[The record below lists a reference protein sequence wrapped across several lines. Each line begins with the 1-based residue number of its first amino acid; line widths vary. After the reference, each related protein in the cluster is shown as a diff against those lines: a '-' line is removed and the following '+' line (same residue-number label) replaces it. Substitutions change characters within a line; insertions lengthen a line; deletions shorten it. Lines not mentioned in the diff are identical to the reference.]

1 MKYFISFILIL
12 LLAGCNL
19 FQKQQPAGES
29 VASFWKEEVFV
40 PMDKELYVL
49 EDGVTELYVPED
61 GVTRYRSLDDSI
73 STFTLSMGYKVRV
86 IAQGERFYKTERGYI
101 EKKDMGDWEALKSK
115 MTGEVLVESIYGDIS
130 DTISKYLDIDQVS
143 SEEYQEALKNK
154 VDFLQ
159 RDTLAIVK
167 KKGKLTFVCK
177 QRTVYLKDDISELAD
192 KHFDMIYTYLGNIP
206 AIDQYVVLED
216 TERSLAYILI
226 DKTTGEK
233 RRFEKFPF
241 LSADKRYIINIG
253 RDYYDLDRLIS
264 LYRIEHIQPLKIDT
278 LVEGYTKSWDVYDLD
293 KEPIFFSKNDY
304 LYAPMNVL
312 SNFFDEHNNPNKQRM
327 YIKIGIKNQSSVNNK

>member
-1 MKYFISFILIL
+1 MRNL
-12 LLAGCNL
+12 LLYISILSFVGCNL

-29 VASFWKEEVFV
+29 VASFWKDEVFV
-40 PMDKELYVL
+40 PVEKELYVIK
-49 EDGVTELYVPED
+49 DVTTIYA
-61 GVTRYRSLDDSI
+61 SLTDSI
-73 STFTLSMGYKVRV
+73 PSLFCIMGDKLEI
-86 IAQGERFYKTERGYI
+86 IAEGKELYKTERGYV
-101 EKKDMGDWEALKSK
+101 EKEDMGDWEALKSK

-130 DTISKYLDIDQVS
+130 DTISKYLNINQVS

-264 LYRIEHIQPLKIDT
+264 LYRIEHIKPLKIDT

-327 YIKIGIKNQSSVNNK
+327 YIKIGIRNQ

>member
-1 MKYFISFILIL
+1 MRNL
-12 LLAGCNL
+12 LLYISILSFVGCNL

-29 VASFWKEEVFV
+29 VASFWKDEVFV
-40 PMDKELYVL
+40 PVEKELYVIK
-49 EDGVTELYVPED
+49 DVT
-61 GVTRYRSLDDSI
+61 TRYASLTDSI
-73 STFTLSMGYKVRV
+73 PSLFCIMGDKLEI
-86 IAQGERFYKTERGYI
+86 IAEGKELYKTERGYV
-101 EKKDMGDWEALKSK
+101 EKEDMGDWEALKSK

-130 DTISKYLDIDQVS
+130 DTISKYLNINQVS

-233 RRFEKFPF
+233 RRFDKFPF

-253 RDYYDLDRLIS
+253 RDYYDRDRLIS

-293 KEPIFFSKNDY
+293 KEPVFFSKNDY
-304 LYAPMNVL
+304 LYAPMNVVG
-312 SNFFDEHNNPNKQRM
+312 NFFDEHNNPNKQRM
-327 YIKIGIKNQSSVNNK
+327 YIKIGIRNQ

>member
-1 MKYFISFILIL
+1 MRNL
-12 LLAGCNL
+12 LLYISILSFVGCNL

-29 VASFWKEEVFV
+29 VASFWKDEVFV
-40 PMDKELYVL
+40 PVEKELYVIK
-49 EDGVTELYVPED
+49 DVTTIYA
-61 GVTRYRSLDDSI
+61 SLTDSI
-73 STFTLSMGYKVRV
+73 PSLFCIMGDKLEI
-86 IAQGERFYKTERGYI
+86 IAEGKELYKTERGYV
-101 EKKDMGDWEALKSK
+101 EKEDMGDWEALKSK

-130 DTISKYLDIDQVS
+130 DTISKYLNINQVS

-216 TERSLAYILI
+216 NERSLAYIFI

-253 RDYYDLDRLIS
+253 RDYYDKDRLIS
-264 LYRIEHIQPLKIDT
+264 LYRIEHIKPLKIDT

-304 LYAPMNVL
+304 LYAPMNVV
-312 SNFFDEHNNPNKQRM
+312 SNFFDEHNNPNKQRI
-327 YIKIGIKNQSSVNNK
+327 YIKIGIKN

>member
-1 MKYFISFILIL
+1 MRNL
-12 LLAGCNL
+12 LLYISILSFVGCNL

-29 VASFWKEEVFV
+29 VASFWKDEVFV
-40 PMDKELYVL
+40 PVEKELYVIK
-49 EDGVTELYVPED
+49 DVTM
-61 GVTRYRSLDDSI
+61 RYASLTDSI
-73 STFTLSMGYKVRV
+73 PSLFCIMGDKLEI
-86 IAQGERFYKTERGYI
+86 IAEGKELYKTERGYV
-101 EKKDMGDWEALKSK
+101 EKEDMGDWEALKSK

-130 DTISKYLDIDQVS
+130 DTISKYLNINQVS

-192 KHFDMIYTYLGNIP
+192 KHFDTTYTYLGNNP
-206 AIDQYVVLED
+206 VLDQYVVLEN
-216 TERSLAYILI
+216 TERAYAYILI

-241 LSADKRYIINIG
+241 LSVDKKYIINIG
-253 RDYYDLDRLIS
+253 RDYYNWEGIIS
-264 LYRIEHIQPLKIDT
+264 LYRIKSIKPFEIDT
-278 LVEGYTKSWDVYDLD
+278 LVNGNTKWWTTYDFD
-293 KEPIFFSKNDY
+293 KEPIFFSKNGF
-304 LYAPMNVL
+304 LYAPMNVR
-312 SNFFDEHNNPNKQRM
+312 SNFFDEHYNPNKQRM
-327 YIKIGIKNQSSVNNK
+327 YIKIGIRN

>member
-1 MKYFISFILIL
+1 MRNL
-12 LLAGCNL
+12 LLYISILSFVGCNL

-29 VASFWKEEVFV
+29 VASFWKDEVFV
-40 PMDKELYVL
+40 PVEKELYVIK
-49 EDGVTELYVPED
+49 DVT
-61 GVTRYRSLDDSI
+61 TRYASLTDSI
-73 STFTLSMGYKVRV
+73 PSLFCIMGDKLEI
-86 IAQGERFYKTERGYI
+86 IAEGKELYKTERGYV
-101 EKKDMGDWEALKSK
+101 EKEDMGDWEALKSK

-130 DTISKYLDIDQVS
+130 DTISKYLNINQVS

-253 RDYYDLDRLIS
+253 RDYYDRDRLIS

>member
-264 LYRIEHIQPLKIDT
+264 LYRIEHIKPLKIDT

-327 YIKIGIKNQSSVNNK
+327 YIKIGIKNQSSVNKQ

>member
-1 MKYFISFILIL
+1 MRNL
-12 LLAGCNL
+12 LLYISILSFVGCNL

-29 VASFWKEEVFV
+29 VASFWKDEVFV
-40 PMDKELYVL
+40 PVEKELYVIK
-49 EDGVTELYVPED
+49 DVTM
-61 GVTRYRSLDDSI
+61 RYASLTDSI
-73 STFTLSMGYKVRV
+73 PSLFCIMGDKLEI
-86 IAQGERFYKTERGYI
+86 IAEGKELYKTERGYV
-101 EKKDMGDWEALKSK
+101 EKEDMGDWEALKSK

-130 DTISKYLDIDQVS
+130 DTISKYLNINQVS

-278 LVEGYTKSWDVYDLD
+278 LVEGYTKSWDVYDHD

-327 YIKIGIKNQSSVNNK
+327 YIKIGIKN

>member
-1 MKYFISFILIL
+1 MKYFISFILTL

-29 VASFWKEEVFV
+29 VASFWKDEVFV
-40 PMDKELYVL
+40 PVEKELYVIK
-49 EDGVTELYVPED
+49 DVTM
-61 GVTRYRSLDDSI
+61 RYASLTDSI
-73 STFTLSMGYKVRV
+73 PSLFCIMGDKLEI
-86 IAQGERFYKTERGYI
+86 IAEGKELYKTERGYV
-101 EKKDMGDWEALKSK
+101 EKEDMGDWEALKSK

-130 DTISKYLDIDQVS
+130 DTISKYLNINQVS

-216 TERSLAYILI
+216 TERSLAYIFI

-253 RDYYDLDRLIS
+253 RDYYDKDRLIS
-264 LYRIEHIQPLKIDT
+264 LYRIEHIKPLKIDT
-278 LVEGYTKSWDVYDLD
+278 LVEGYTKSWDVYDHD

-304 LYAPMNVL
+304 LYAPMNVV
-312 SNFFDEHNNPNKQRM
+312 SNFFDEHNNPNKQRI
-327 YIKIGIKNQSSVNNK
+327 YIKIGIKN

>member
-1 MKYFISFILIL
+1 MKHFIIFFLTL
-12 LLAGCNL
+12 LSTSCNL

-29 VASFWKEEVFV
+29 VAVEEKQQQEEVFV
-40 PMDKELYVL
+40 PVEKELYVIKDVVARYATL
-49 EDGVTELYVPED
+49 RDSVP
-61 GVTRYRSLDDSI
+61 SLFAI
-73 STFTLSMGYKVRV
+73 MGDKFEIV
-86 IAQGERFYKTERGYI
+86 AEGKKFYKTKRDYI
-101 EKKDMGDWEALKSK
+101 EKGDMGDWETLKSK
-115 MTGEVLVESIYGDIS
+115 ITKEVLIESIDGDVADVASKHLNIS
-130 DTISKYLDIDQVS
+130 CVS
-143 SEEYQEALKNK
+143 YEEYEGAFRDK

-216 TERSLAYILI
+216 NERSLAYILI

-241 LSADKRYIINIG
+241 LSVDKKYIINIG
-253 RDYYDLDRLIS
+253 RDYYNWEGIIS
-264 LYRIEHIQPLKIDT
+264 LYRIKSIKPFEIDT
-278 LVEGYTKSWDVYDLD
+278 LINGNTKWWTTYDFD
-293 KEPIFFSKNDY
+293 KEPIFFSKNGF
-304 LYAPMNVL
+304 LYAPMNVR

-327 YIKIGIKNQSSVNNK
+327 YIKVGIRN

>member
-1 MKYFISFILIL
+1 MRNL
-12 LLAGCNL
+12 LLYISILSFVGCNL

-29 VASFWKEEVFV
+29 VASFWKDEVFV
-40 PMDKELYVL
+40 PVEKELYVIK
-49 EDGVTELYVPED
+49 DVT
-61 GVTRYRSLDDSI
+61 TRYASLTDSI
-73 STFTLSMGYKVRV
+73 PSLFCIMGDKLEI
-86 IAQGERFYKTERGYI
+86 IAEGKELYKTERGYV
-101 EKKDMGDWEALKSK
+101 EKEDMGDWEALKSK

-130 DTISKYLDIDQVS
+130 DTISKYLNINQVS

-177 QRTVYLKDDISELAD
+177 QRMVYLKDDISELAD

-253 RDYYDLDRLIS
+253 RDYYDRDRLIS
-264 LYRIEHIQPLKIDT
+264 LYRIEHIKPLKIDI
-278 LVEGYTKSWDVYDLD
+278 LVEGYTKSWDVYDHD

-327 YIKIGIKNQSSVNNK
+327 YIKIGIKNQTSVDNK

>member
-1 MKYFISFILIL
+1 MKYFISFILTL

-29 VASFWKEEVFV
+29 VASFWKDEVFV
-40 PMDKELYVL
+40 PVEKELYVIK
-49 EDGVTELYVPED
+49 DVT
-61 GVTRYRSLDDSI
+61 TRYASLTDSI
-73 STFTLSMGYKVRV
+73 PSLFCIMGDKLEI
-86 IAQGERFYKTERGYI
+86 IAEGKELYKTERGYV
-101 EKKDMGDWEALKSK
+101 EKEDMGDWEALKSK

-130 DTISKYLDIDQVS
+130 DTISKYLNINQVS

-206 AIDQYVVLED
+206 TIDQYLVLED

-233 RRFEKFPF
+233 RRFDKFPF

-253 RDYYDLDRLIS
+253 RDYYDKDRLIS
-264 LYRIEHIQPLKIDT
+264 LYRIEHIKPLKIDT

-304 LYAPMNVL
+304 LYAPMNVV
-312 SNFFDEHNNPNKQRM
+312 SNFFDEHNNPDKQRI
-327 YIKIGIKNQSSVNNK
+327 YIKIGIKN

>member
-1 MKYFISFILIL
+1 MKYFISFILTL

-29 VASFWKEEVFV
+29 VASFWKDEVFV
-40 PMDKELYVL
+40 PVEKELYVIK
-49 EDGVTELYVPED
+49 DVTTIYA
-61 GVTRYRSLDDSI
+61 SLTDSI
-73 STFTLSMGYKVRV
+73 PSLFCIMGDKLEI
-86 IAQGERFYKTERGYI
+86 IAEGKELYKTERGYV
-101 EKKDMGDWEALKSK
+101 EKEDMGDWEALKSK

-130 DTISKYLDIDQVS
+130 DTISKYLNINQVS

-233 RRFEKFPF
+233 RRFEKYPF

-253 RDYYDLDRLIS
+253 RDYYDKDRLIS
-264 LYRIEHIQPLKIDT
+264 LYRIEHIKPLKIDT

-304 LYAPMNVL
+304 LYAPMNVV
-312 SNFFDEHNNPNKQRM
+312 SNFFDEHNNPNKQRI
-327 YIKIGIKNQSSVNNK
+327 YIKIGIKN

>member
-1 MKYFISFILIL
+1 MKHITIIFVTS

-19 FQKQQPAGES
+19 FQGKQPAGES
-29 VASFWKEEVFV
+29 VAVEEKQEEVFV
-40 PMDKELYVL
+40 PVQKELYVIKDVVARYATL
-49 EDGVTELYVPED
+49 RDSVP
-61 GVTRYRSLDDSI
+61 SLFAI
-73 STFTLSMGYKVRV
+73 MGDKFEIV
-86 IAQGERFYKTERGYI
+86 AEGKKFYKTKRDYI
-101 EKKDMGDWEALKSK
+101 EKGDMGDWETLKSK
-115 MTGEVLVESIYGDIS
+115 ITKEVLIESIDGDVADVASKHLNIS
-130 DTISKYLDIDQVS
+130 CVS
-143 SEEYQEALKNK
+143 YEEYEGAFRDK

-216 TERSLAYILI
+216 NERSLAYILI

-241 LSADKRYIINIG
+241 LSVDKKYIINIG
-253 RDYYDLDRLIS
+253 RDYYNWEGIIS
-264 LYRIEHIQPLKIDT
+264 LYRIKSIKPFEIDT
-278 LVEGYTKSWDVYDLD
+278 LINGNTKWWTTYDFD
-293 KEPIFFSKNDY
+293 KEPIFFSKNGF
-304 LYAPMNVL
+304 LYAPMNVR

-327 YIKIGIKNQSSVNNK
+327 YIKVGIRN

>member
-1 MKYFISFILIL
+1 MKYFISFILTL

-29 VASFWKEEVFV
+29 VASFWKDEVFV
-40 PMDKELYVL
+40 PVEKELYVIK
-49 EDGVTELYVPED
+49 DVTTIYA
-61 GVTRYRSLDDSI
+61 SLTDSI
-73 STFTLSMGYKVRV
+73 PSLFCIMGDKLEI
-86 IAQGERFYKTERGYI
+86 IAEGKELYKTERGYV
-101 EKKDMGDWEALKSK
+101 EKEDMGDWEALKSK

-130 DTISKYLDIDQVS
+130 DTISKYLNINQVS

-233 RRFEKFPF
+233 RRFEKYPF
-241 LSADKRYIINIG
+241 LSSDKRYIINIG
-253 RDYYDLDRLIS
+253 RDYYDKDRLIS

-304 LYAPMNVL
+304 LYAPMNVV

-327 YIKIGIKNQSSVNNK
+327 YIKIGIRNQ

>member
-1 MKYFISFILIL
+1 MKYFISFILTL

-29 VASFWKEEVFV
+29 VASFWKDEVFV
-40 PMDKELYVL
+40 PVEKELYVIK
-49 EDGVTELYVPED
+49 DVTTIYA
-61 GVTRYRSLDDSI
+61 SLTDSI
-73 STFTLSMGYKVRV
+73 PSLFCIMGDKLEI
-86 IAQGERFYKTERGYI
+86 IAEGKELYKTERGYV
-101 EKKDMGDWEALKSK
+101 EKEDMGDWEALKSK

-130 DTISKYLDIDQVS
+130 DTISKYLNINQVS

-192 KHFDMIYTYLGNIP
+192 KHFDMIYTYLGNMP

-253 RDYYDLDRLIS
+253 RDYYDKDRLIS
-264 LYRIEHIQPLKIDT
+264 LYRIEHIKPLKIDT
-278 LVEGYTKSWDVYDLD
+278 LVEGNTKSWDVYDLD
-293 KEPIFFSKNDY
+293 KEPVFFSKNDY
-304 LYAPMNVL
+304 LYAPMNVVG
-312 SNFFDEHNNPNKQRM
+312 NFFDKHNNPNKQRM
-327 YIKIGIKNQSSVNNK
+327 YIKIGIKN

>member
-1 MKYFISFILIL
+1 MKYFISFILTL

-29 VASFWKEEVFV
+29 VASFWKDEVFV
-40 PMDKELYVL
+40 PVEKELYVIK
-49 EDGVTELYVPED
+49 DVT
-61 GVTRYRSLDDSI
+61 TRYASLTDSI
-73 STFTLSMGYKVRV
+73 PSLFCIMGDKLEI
-86 IAQGERFYKTERGYI
+86 IAEGKELYKTERGYV
-101 EKKDMGDWEALKSK
+101 EKEDMGDWEALKSK

-130 DTISKYLDIDQVS
+130 DTISKYLNINQVS

-233 RRFEKFPF
+233 RRFEKYPF

-278 LVEGYTKSWDVYDLD
+278 LVEGYTKSWDVYDHD

-327 YIKIGIKNQSSVNNK
+327 YIKIGIRNQ

>member
-1 MKYFISFILIL
+1 MRNL
-12 LLAGCNL
+12 LLYISILSFVGCNL

-29 VASFWKEEVFV
+29 VASFWKDEVFV
-40 PMDKELYVL
+40 PMDKDLYVL
-49 EDGVTELYVPED
+49 ED

-73 STFTLSMGYKVRV
+73 PTLTLFMGDKVRV
-86 IAQGERFYKTERGYI
+86 IAQGERLYKTERGYV
-101 EKKDMGDWEALKSK
+101 EKEDMGDWEALKSK

-130 DTISKYLDIDQVS
+130 DTISKYLNINQVS

-206 AIDQYVVLED
+206 TIDQYLVLED

-233 RRFEKFPF
+233 RRFDKFPF

-253 RDYYDLDRLIS
+253 RDYYDKDRLIS
-264 LYRIEHIQPLKIDT
+264 LYRIEHINPLKIDT

-304 LYAPMNVL
+304 LYAPMNVV

-327 YIKIGIKNQSSVNNK
+327 YIKIGIKN

>member
-1 MKYFISFILIL
+1 MRNL
-12 LLAGCNL
+12 LLYISILSFVGCNL
-19 FQKQQPAGES
+19 FQKQQSAGES
-29 VASFWKEEVFV
+29 VASFWKDEVFV
-40 PMDKELYVL
+40 PVEKELYVIK
-49 EDGVTELYVPED
+49 DVT
-61 GVTRYRSLDDSI
+61 TRYASLTDSI
-73 STFTLSMGYKVRV
+73 PSLFCIMGDKLEI
-86 IAQGERFYKTERGYI
+86 IAEGKELYKTERGYV
-101 EKKDMGDWEALKSK
+101 EKEDMGDWEALKSK

-130 DTISKYLDIDQVS
+130 DTISKYLNINQVS

-159 RDTLAIVK
+159 RDTLAILK

-206 AIDQYVVLED
+206 TIDQYLVLED

-233 RRFEKFPF
+233 RRFDKFPF

-253 RDYYDLDRLIS
+253 RDYYDKDRLIS
-264 LYRIEHIQPLKIDT
+264 LYRIEHIKPLKIDT

-304 LYAPMNVL
+304 LYAPMNVV

-327 YIKIGIKNQSSVNNK
+327 YIKIGIKNQ

>member
-1 MKYFISFILIL
+1 MKNL
-12 LLAGCNL
+12 LLYISILSFVGCNL

-29 VASFWKEEVFV
+29 VASFWKDEVFV
-40 PMDKELYVL
+40 PVEKELYVIK
-49 EDGVTELYVPED
+49 DVTTIYA
-61 GVTRYRSLDDSI
+61 SLTDSI
-73 STFTLSMGYKVRV
+73 PSLFCIMGDKLEI
-86 IAQGERFYKTERGYI
+86 IAEGKELYKTERGYV
-101 EKKDMGDWEALKSK
+101 EKEDMGDWEALKSK

-130 DTISKYLDIDQVS
+130 DTISKYLNINQVS

-264 LYRIEHIQPLKIDT
+264 LYRIEHIKPLKIDT

-304 LYAPMNVL
+304 LYAPMNVVG
-312 SNFFDEHNNPNKQRM
+312 NFFDEHNNPNKQRM
-327 YIKIGIKNQSSVNNK
+327 YIKIGIRNQ

>member
-1 MKYFISFILIL
+1 MRNL
-12 LLAGCNL
+12 LLYISILSFVGCNL

-29 VASFWKEEVFV
+29 VASFWKDEVFV
-40 PMDKELYVL
+40 PVEKELYVIKDVTTIYASLTDSIPSLFCIMGDKL
-49 EDGVTELYVPED
+49 EIIAEGKELY
-61 GVTRYRSLDDSI
+61 
-73 STFTLSMGYKVRV
+73 
-86 IAQGERFYKTERGYI
+86 KTKRGYV
-101 EKKDMGDWEALKSK
+101 EKEDMGDWEALKSK
-115 MTGEVLVESIYGDIS
+115 MTGEVLVESIY
-130 DTISKYLDIDQVS
+130 DTISKYLNINQVS

-154 VDFLQ
+154 VDFLR

-216 TERSLAYILI
+216 TKRSLAYILI

-233 RRFEKFPF
+233 RRFEKYPF

-253 RDYYDLDRLIS
+253 RDYYDKDRLIS
-264 LYRIEHIQPLKIDT
+264 LYRIEHIKPLKIDT
-278 LVEGYTKSWDVYDLD
+278 LVEGYTKSWDVYNLD

-304 LYAPMNVL
+304 LYAPMNVV

-327 YIKIGIKNQSSVNNK
+327 YIKIGIRNQ

>member
-1 MKYFISFILIL
+1 MRNL
-12 LLAGCNL
+12 LLYISILSFVGCNL

-29 VASFWKEEVFV
+29 VASFWKDEVFV
-40 PMDKELYVL
+40 PVEKELYVIK
-49 EDGVTELYVPED
+49 DVTTIYA
-61 GVTRYRSLDDSI
+61 SLTDSI
-73 STFTLSMGYKVRV
+73 PSLFCIMGDKLEI
-86 IAQGERFYKTERGYI
+86 IAEGKELYKTERGYV
-101 EKKDMGDWEALKSK
+101 EKEDMGDWEALKSK

-130 DTISKYLDIDQVS
+130 DTISKYLNINQVS

-233 RRFEKFPF
+233 RRFEKYPF

-264 LYRIEHIQPLKIDT
+264 LYRIEHIKPLKIDT
-278 LVEGYTKSWDVYDLD
+278 LVEGYTKSWDVYDHD

-304 LYAPMNVL
+304 LYAPMNVVG
-312 SNFFDEHNNPNKQRM
+312 NFFDEHNNPNKQRM
-327 YIKIGIKNQSSVNNK
+327 YIKIGIRNQ

>member
-1 MKYFISFILIL
+1 MKYFISFILTL

-29 VASFWKEEVFV
+29 VASFWKDEVFV
-40 PMDKELYVL
+40 PVEKELYVIKDVTTIYASLTDSIPSLFCIMGDKL
-49 EDGVTELYVPED
+49 EIIAEGKELY
-61 GVTRYRSLDDSI
+61 
-73 STFTLSMGYKVRV
+73 
-86 IAQGERFYKTERGYI
+86 KTKRGYV
-101 EKKDMGDWEALKSK
+101 EKEDMGDWEALKSK
-115 MTGEVLVESIYGDIS
+115 MTGEVLVESIY
-130 DTISKYLDIDQVS
+130 DTISKYLNINQVS

-154 VDFLQ
+154 VDFLR

-216 TERSLAYILI
+216 TERSVAYIVI

-253 RDYYDLDRLIS
+253 RDYYDKDRLIS
-264 LYRIEHIQPLKIDT
+264 LYRIEHIKPLKIDT
-278 LVEGYTKSWDVYDLD
+278 LVEGYTKSWDVYDHD

-327 YIKIGIKNQSSVNNK
+327 YIKIGIRNQ

>member
-1 MKYFISFILIL
+1 MKNL
-12 LLAGCNL
+12 LLYISILSFVGCNL

-29 VASFWKEEVFV
+29 VASFWKDEVFV
-40 PMDKELYVL
+40 PVEKELYVIK
-49 EDGVTELYVPED
+49 EVT
-61 GVTRYRSLDDSI
+61 TRYASLTDSI
-73 STFTLSMGYKVRV
+73 PSLFCIMGDKLEI
-86 IAQGERFYKTERGYI
+86 IAEGKELYKTERGYV
-101 EKKDMGDWEALKSK
+101 EKEDMGDWEALKSK

-130 DTISKYLDIDQVS
+130 DTISKYLNINQVS

-253 RDYYDLDRLIS
+253 RDYYDKDRLIS
-264 LYRIEHIQPLKIDT
+264 LYRIEHIKPLKIDT

-304 LYAPMNVL
+304 LYAPMNVVG
-312 SNFFDEHNNPNKQRM
+312 NFFDKHNNPNKQRM
-327 YIKIGIKNQSSVNNK
+327 YIKIGIKN

>member
-1 MKYFISFILIL
+1 MRNL
-12 LLAGCNL
+12 LLYISILSFVGCNL

-29 VASFWKEEVFV
+29 VASFWKDEVFV
-40 PMDKELYVL
+40 PVEKELYVIK
-49 EDGVTELYVPED
+49 DVT
-61 GVTRYRSLDDSI
+61 TRYASLTDSI
-73 STFTLSMGYKVRV
+73 PSLFCIMGDKLEI
-86 IAQGERFYKTERGYI
+86 IAEGKELYKTERGYV
-101 EKKDMGDWEALKSK
+101 EKEDMGDWEALKSK

-130 DTISKYLDIDQVS
+130 DTISKYLNINQVS

-206 AIDQYVVLED
+206 TIDQYLVLED

-233 RRFEKFPF
+233 RRFDKFPF

-253 RDYYDLDRLIS
+253 RDYYDKDRLIS
-264 LYRIEHIQPLKIDT
+264 LYRIEHIKPLKIDT

-304 LYAPMNVL
+304 LYAPMNVV

-327 YIKIGIKNQSSVNNK
+327 YIKIGIKN

>member
-1 MKYFISFILIL
+1 MRNL
-12 LLAGCNL
+12 LLYISILSFVGCNL

-29 VASFWKEEVFV
+29 VASFWKDEVFV
-40 PMDKELYVL
+40 PVEKELYVIK
-49 EDGVTELYVPED
+49 DVTTIYA
-61 GVTRYRSLDDSI
+61 SLTDSI
-73 STFTLSMGYKVRV
+73 PSLFCIMGDKLEI
-86 IAQGERFYKTERGYI
+86 IAEGKELYKTERGYV
-101 EKKDMGDWEALKSK
+101 EKEDMGDWEALKSK

-130 DTISKYLDIDQVS
+130 DTISKYLNINQVS

-233 RRFEKFPF
+233 RRFEKYPF

-253 RDYYDLDRLIS
+253 RDYYDKDRLIS

-304 LYAPMNVL
+304 LYAPMNVVG
-312 SNFFDEHNNPNKQRM
+312 NFFDEHNNPNKQRM
-327 YIKIGIKNQSSVNNK
+327 YIKIGIRNQ

>member
-1 MKYFISFILIL
+1 MKYFISLILIL

-29 VASFWKEEVFV
+29 VASFWKDEVFV
-40 PMDKELYVL
+40 PVEKELYVIKDVTTIYASLTDSIPSLFCIMGDKL
-49 EDGVTELYVPED
+49 EIIAEGKELY
-61 GVTRYRSLDDSI
+61 
-73 STFTLSMGYKVRV
+73 
-86 IAQGERFYKTERGYI
+86 KTKRGYV
-101 EKKDMGDWEALKSK
+101 EKEDMGDWEALKSK
-115 MTGEVLVESIYGDIS
+115 MTGEVLVESIYTDIS
-130 DTISKYLDIDQVS
+130 DTISKYLNINQVS

-253 RDYYDLDRLIS
+253 RDYYDRDRLIS
-264 LYRIEHIQPLKIDT
+264 LYRIEHIKPLKIDT

-304 LYAPMNVL
+304 LYAPMNVV

-327 YIKIGIKNQSSVNNK
+327 YIKIGIRNQ

>member
-1 MKYFISFILIL
+1 MRNL
-12 LLAGCNL
+12 LLYISILSFVGCNL

-29 VASFWKEEVFV
+29 VASFWKDEVFV
-40 PMDKELYVL
+40 PVEKELYVIK
-49 EDGVTELYVPED
+49 DVT
-61 GVTRYRSLDDSI
+61 TRYASLTDSI
-73 STFTLSMGYKVRV
+73 PSLFFIMGDKLEI
-86 IAQGERFYKTERGYI
+86 IAEGKELYKTERGYV
-101 EKKDMGDWEALKSK
+101 EKEDMGDWEALKSK

-130 DTISKYLDIDQVS
+130 DTISKYLNINQVS

-264 LYRIEHIQPLKIDT
+264 LYRIEHIKPLKIDT

-293 KEPIFFSKNDY
+293 KEPIFFSKNNY

-327 YIKIGIKNQSSVNNK
+327 YIKIGIRNQ

>member
-1 MKYFISFILIL
+1 MKYFISFILTL

-19 FQKQQPAGES
+19 FQKQQSAGES
-29 VASFWKEEVFV
+29 VASFWKDEVFV
-40 PMDKELYVL
+40 PVEKELYVIK
-49 EDGVTELYVPED
+49 DVT
-61 GVTRYRSLDDSI
+61 TRYASLTDSI
-73 STFTLSMGYKVRV
+73 PSLFFIMGDKLEI
-86 IAQGERFYKTERGYI
+86 IAEGKELYKTERGYV
-101 EKKDMGDWEALKSK
+101 EKEDMGDWEALKSK

-130 DTISKYLDIDQVS
+130 DTISKYLNINQVS
-143 SEEYQEALKNK
+143 SEEYQKALKNK

-253 RDYYDLDRLIS
+253 RDYYDRDRLIS
-264 LYRIEHIQPLKIDT
+264 LYRIEHIKPLKIDT
-278 LVEGYTKSWDVYDLD
+278 LVEGYTNSWDVYDLD

-304 LYAPMNVL
+304 LYAPMNVV
-312 SNFFDEHNNPNKQRM
+312 SNFFDEYNNPNKQRM
-327 YIKIGIKNQSSVNNK
+327 YIKIGIIVKQI

>member
-1 MKYFISFILIL
+1 MKYFISFILTL

-29 VASFWKEEVFV
+29 VASFWKDEVFV
-40 PMDKELYVL
+40 PVEKELYVIK
-49 EDGVTELYVPED
+49 DVTTIYA
-61 GVTRYRSLDDSI
+61 SLTDSI
-73 STFTLSMGYKVRV
+73 PSLFCIMGDKLEI
-86 IAQGERFYKTERGYI
+86 IAEGKELYKTERGYV
-101 EKKDMGDWEALKSK
+101 EKEDMGDWEALKSK

-130 DTISKYLDIDQVS
+130 DTISKYLNINQVS

-159 RDTLAIVK
+159 RDTLAILK

-233 RRFEKFPF
+233 RRFEKYPF

-253 RDYYDLDRLIS
+253 RDYYDKDRLIS

-327 YIKIGIKNQSSVNNK
+327 YIKIGIRNQ

>member
-1 MKYFISFILIL
+1 MKYFISLIL
-12 LLAGCNL
+12 TLLFAGCNL

-29 VASFWKEEVFV
+29 VANFWKEEVFV
-40 PMDKELYVL
+40 PVEKELYVIKDVTTIYASLTDSIPSLFCIMGDKL
-49 EDGVTELYVPED
+49 EIIAEGKELY
-61 GVTRYRSLDDSI
+61 
-73 STFTLSMGYKVRV
+73 
-86 IAQGERFYKTERGYI
+86 KTKRGYV
-101 EKKDMGDWEALKSK
+101 EKEDMGDWEALKSK

-130 DTISKYLDIDQVS
+130 DTISKYLNINQVS

-253 RDYYDLDRLIS
+253 RDYYDRDRLIS

-278 LVEGYTKSWDVYDLD
+278 LVEGYTKSWDVYDHD
-293 KEPIFFSKNDY
+293 KEPVFFSKNDY
-304 LYAPMNVL
+304 LYAPMNVVG
-312 SNFFDEHNNPNKQRM
+312 NFFDEHNNPNKQRM
-327 YIKIGIKNQSSVNNK
+327 YIKIGIRNQ

>member
-1 MKYFISFILIL
+1 MKYFISFILTL

-29 VASFWKEEVFV
+29 VASFWKDEVFV
-40 PMDKELYVL
+40 PVEKELYVIKDVTTIYASLTDSIPSLFCIMGDKL
-49 EDGVTELYVPED
+49 EIIAEGKELY
-61 GVTRYRSLDDSI
+61 
-73 STFTLSMGYKVRV
+73 
-86 IAQGERFYKTERGYI
+86 KTKRGYV
-101 EKKDMGDWEALKSK
+101 EKEDMGDWEALKSK
-115 MTGEVLVESIYGDIS
+115 MTGEVLVESIY
-130 DTISKYLDIDQVS
+130 DTISKYLNINQVS

-154 VDFLQ
+154 VDFLR

-206 AIDQYVVLED
+206 TIDQYLVLED

-233 RRFEKFPF
+233 RRFDKFPF

-253 RDYYDLDRLIS
+253 RDYYDKDRLIS
-264 LYRIEHIQPLKIDT
+264 LYRIEHIKPLKIDT
-278 LVEGYTKSWDVYDLD
+278 LVEEYTKSWDVYDLD

-304 LYAPMNVL
+304 LYAPMNVV

-327 YIKIGIKNQSSVNNK
+327 YIKIGIKNQSSVDNK

>member
-1 MKYFISFILIL
+1 MKYFISFILTL

-19 FQKQQPAGES
+19 FQKQQSAGES
-29 VASFWKEEVFV
+29 VASFWKDEVFV
-40 PMDKELYVL
+40 PVEKELYVIK
-49 EDGVTELYVPED
+49 DVT
-61 GVTRYRSLDDSI
+61 TRYASLTDSI
-73 STFTLSMGYKVRV
+73 PSLFCIMGDKLEI
-86 IAQGERFYKTERGYI
+86 IAEGKELYKTERGYV
-101 EKKDMGDWEALKSK
+101 EKEDMGDWEALKSK

-130 DTISKYLDIDQVS
+130 DTISKYLNINQVS

-216 TERSLAYILI
+216 NERSLAYILI

-241 LSADKRYIINIG
+241 LSVDKKYIINIG
-253 RDYYDLDRLIS
+253 RDYYNWEGIIS
-264 LYRIEHIQPLKIDT
+264 LYRIKSIKPFEIDT
-278 LVEGYTKSWDVYDLD
+278 LINGNTKWWTTYDFD
-293 KEPIFFSKNDY
+293 KEPIFFSKNGF
-304 LYAPMNVL
+304 LYAPMNVR

-327 YIKIGIKNQSSVNNK
+327 YIKVGIRN

>member
-1 MKYFISFILIL
+1 MKHITIIFVTS

-19 FQKQQPAGES
+19 FQGKQPAGES
-29 VASFWKEEVFV
+29 VAVEEKQQQEEVFV
-40 PMDKELYVL
+40 PVEKELYVIKDVVARYATL
-49 EDGVTELYVPED
+49 RDSVP
-61 GVTRYRSLDDSI
+61 SLFAI
-73 STFTLSMGYKVRV
+73 MGDKFEIV
-86 IAQGERFYKTERGYI
+86 AEGKKFYKTKRDYI
-101 EKKDMGDWEALKSK
+101 EKGDMGDWETLKSK
-115 MTGEVLVESIYGDIS
+115 ITKEVLIESIDGDVADVASKHLNIS
-130 DTISKYLDIDQVS
+130 CVS
-143 SEEYQEALKNK
+143 YEEYEGAFRDK

-216 TERSLAYILI
+216 NERSLAYILI

-241 LSADKRYIINIG
+241 LSVDKKYIINIG
-253 RDYYDLDRLIS
+253 RDYYNWEGIIS
-264 LYRIEHIQPLKIDT
+264 LYRIKSIKPFEIDT
-278 LVEGYTKSWDVYDLD
+278 LINGNTKWWTTYDFD
-293 KEPIFFSKNDY
+293 KEPIFFSKNGF
-304 LYAPMNVL
+304 LYAPMNVR

-327 YIKIGIKNQSSVNNK
+327 YIKVGIRN

>member
-1 MKYFISFILIL
+1 MKYFISFILTL
-12 LLAGCNL
+12 LFAGCNL

-40 PMDKELYVL
+40 PVEKELYVIK
-49 EDGVTELYVPED
+49 DVTTIYA
-61 GVTRYRSLDDSI
+61 SLTDSI
-73 STFTLSMGYKVRV
+73 PSLFCIMGNKLEI
-86 IAQGERFYKTERGYI
+86 IAEGKELYKTERGYV
-101 EKKDMGDWEALKSK
+101 EKEDMGDWEALKSK

-253 RDYYDLDRLIS
+253 RDYYDWDRIIS
-264 LYRIEHIQPLKIDT
+264 LYRIEHIKPLKIDT

-304 LYAPMNVL
+304 LYAPMNVV
-312 SNFFDEHNNPNKQRM
+312 SNFFDEYNNPNKQRM
-327 YIKIGIKNQSSVNNK
+327 YIKIGIIVKQI

>member
-1 MKYFISFILIL
+1 MRNL
-12 LLAGCNL
+12 LLYISILSFVGCNL

-29 VASFWKEEVFV
+29 VASFWKDEVFV
-40 PMDKELYVL
+40 PVEKELYVIK
-49 EDGVTELYVPED
+49 DVTTIYA
-61 GVTRYRSLDDSI
+61 SLTDSI
-73 STFTLSMGYKVRV
+73 PSLFCIMGDKLEI
-86 IAQGERFYKTERGYI
+86 IAEGKELYKTERGYV
-101 EKKDMGDWEALKSK
+101 EKEDMGDWEALKSK

-130 DTISKYLDIDQVS
+130 DTISKYLNINQVS

-264 LYRIEHIQPLKIDT
+264 LYRIEHIKPLKIDT

-304 LYAPMNVL
+304 LYAPMNVVG
-312 SNFFDEHNNPNKQRM
+312 NFFDEHNNPNKQRM
-327 YIKIGIKNQSSVNNK
+327 YIKIGIRNQ

>member
-1 MKYFISFILIL
+1 MRNL
-12 LLAGCNL
+12 LLYISILSFAGCNL

-29 VASFWKEEVFV
+29 VASFWKDEVFV
-40 PMDKELYVL
+40 PVEKELYVIK
-49 EDGVTELYVPED
+49 DVT
-61 GVTRYRSLDDSI
+61 TRYASLTDSI
-73 STFTLSMGYKVRV
+73 PSLFCIMGDKLEI
-86 IAQGERFYKTERGYI
+86 IAEGKELYKTERGYV
-101 EKKDMGDWEALKSK
+101 EKEDMGDWEALKSK

-130 DTISKYLDIDQVS
+130 DTISKYLNINQVS

-264 LYRIEHIQPLKIDT
+264 LYRIEHIKPLKIDT

-293 KEPIFFSKNDY
+293 KEPVFFSKNDY
-304 LYAPMNVL
+304 LYAPMNVVG
-312 SNFFDEHNNPNKQRM
+312 NFFDKHNNPNKQRM
-327 YIKIGIKNQSSVNNK
+327 YIKIGIKRQ

>member
-1 MKYFISFILIL
+1 MRNLLLYILIL
-12 LLAGCNL
+12 SFVGCNL

-29 VASFWKEEVFV
+29 VASFWKDEVFV
-40 PMDKELYVL
+40 PVEKELYVIK
-49 EDGVTELYVPED
+49 DVT
-61 GVTRYRSLDDSI
+61 TRYASLTDSI
-73 STFTLSMGYKVRV
+73 PSLFCIMGDKLEI
-86 IAQGERFYKTERGYI
+86 IAEGKELYKTERGYV
-101 EKKDMGDWEALKSK
+101 EKEDMGDWEALNSK

-130 DTISKYLDIDQVS
+130 DTISKYLDINQVS

-264 LYRIEHIQPLKIDT
+264 LYRIEHIKPLKIDT

-304 LYAPMNVL
+304 LYAPMNVV

-327 YIKIGIKNQSSVNNK
+327 YIKIGIKN